1 MAVLDVLD
9 LCLKESNEIEKYFD
23 SFILQVVKLHLQFFT
38 LNSCKTL
45 KILFSFLAI
54 PELFSISR

>member
-9 LCLKESNEIEKYFD
+9 LCLKESSEIGKYFD

-38 LNSCKTL
+38 LNSCKAL
-45 KILFSFLAI
+45 KNLFSFLAI